1 MHTYTNRCGRA
12 HSRRGRRSRPV
23 CDGVSFVIFICM
35 VGIVARQRWGCG
47 GSPLPYRAYSCRC
60 VALLC
65 ASGGCVAHTC
75 TCSFFFLYFC
85 RWPRLS
91 WRNLTPRL
99 FFRVPPL
106 AKGKAWI
113 LRARCGRSSQSF
125 CLSVHKN
132 VQRDWSQTLLLCLRT
147 VTTNNSQAL
156 VRALPYTRKSNQNNP
171 TTDGAQVLTPTSQAA
186 EHGTPTPPTR
196 DGDCYYDDNY
206 VVLIFVTQSVTA
218 RPSPWGSSTGSTA
231 GAP

>member
-1 MHTYTNRCGRA
+1 MGLWWQPATVPGLLVPLCCAVVRERWLCGTHLYLQFLFSIFLPLA
-12 HSRRGRRSRPV
+12 A
-23 CDGVSFVIFICM
+23 FV
-35 VGIVARQRWGCG
+35 VEASD
-47 GSPLPYRAYSCRC
+47 SP
-60 VALLC
+60 
-65 ASGGCVAHTC
+65 T
-75 TCSFFFLYFC
+75 FFH
-85 RWPRLS
+85 
-91 WRNLTPRL
+91 
-99 FFRVPPL
+99 VPLL